1 MATVKKKKK
10 SNFVDQVVN
19 GEYQSIFS
27 KNNAG
32 TGSNTVSL
40 LGDDS
45 PFLSTQKKSS
55 FADQVVNGTYESIIN
70 DVPKSTNKKESETE
84 KSSKNSAKKDYS
96 SLSKDE
102 LKKETEKL
110 QKEIEKQRK
119 KLNKTTWWDKDDN
132 VIENIGNVLYKSFLE
147 RDPVVHDEEYKKY
160 KSLTKQMEEL
170 KNIQEDNY
178 VKNQKYDKG
187 LMGFIEKSNDTMVG
201 NVMAGVKGIESTTK
215 KILGQE
221 DDIDYD
227 LTLQEKL
234 SSKAR
239 EESDGAMGVYLD
251 EIGRASCR
259 ERV

>member
-70 DVPKSTNKKESETE
+70 DVPKITNKKEIETE
-84 KSSKNSAKKDYS
+84 KISKNSAKKDYS

-119 KLNKTTWWDKDDN
+119 KLNKTPWWDKDDN
-132 VIENIGNVLYKSFLE
+132 VVENIGNVLYKSFLE

-160 KSLTKQMEEL
+160 KSLT
-170 KNIQEDNY
+170 N
-178 VKNQKYDKG
+178 
-187 LMGFIEKSNDTMVG
+187 
-201 NVMAGVKGIESTTK
+201 A
-215 KILGQE
+215 
-221 DDIDYD
+221 
-227 LTLQEKL
+227 
-234 SSKAR
+234 
-239 EESDGAMGVYLD
+239 
-251 EIGRASCR
+251 
-259 ERV
+259 